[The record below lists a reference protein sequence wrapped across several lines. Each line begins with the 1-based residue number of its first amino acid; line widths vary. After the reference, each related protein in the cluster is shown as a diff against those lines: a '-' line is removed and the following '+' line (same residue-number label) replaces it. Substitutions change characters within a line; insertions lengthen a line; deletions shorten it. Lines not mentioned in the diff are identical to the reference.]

1 MLSVI
6 FNTSGFYGSY
16 SLKKTAYLYSETQA
30 DQKHVICCRLWYLY
44 GQNVSNVNQ
53 FIFMY
58 SVFILISVKVLV
70 FLLFF
75 NIYILK

>member
-1 MLSVI
+1 MDHIVWKKQLI
-6 FNTSGFYGSY
+6 YIQR
-16 SLKKTAYLYSETQA
+16 LKLTK
-30 DQKHVICCRLWYLY
+30 KHVICCRLWYLY
-44 GQNVSNVNQ
+44 EQNVCNVNQ

-75 NIYILK
+75 NIYLYLNN